1 MRSFDGRSRQAGR
14 GSKACGGTKGSGAL
28 RRYPVE
34 VADTATIFGI
44 TTLVIFVGFLGSLL
58 FEKTRVPDILIL
70 IALGVLIGPVAGILT
85 AAELQGIT
93 PIFGALALTL
103 ILFEGGLE
111 LRVHEV
117 VRQFGS
123 VILLIAISFVAT
135 TFLVA
140 FAYWIFVPTSPLTLG
155 LALGALLSAVSAPIV
170 IPLLAIMNVRSKTKA
185 FLNLESALT
194 DAAAIIVFFALLGA
208 IGPSA
213 GAPRDVV
220 AGVLATLLFST
231 VVAILLGIAWLE
243 LLRFLRGRAYSYMIT
258 LAVVLGL
265 YYAAESLGGAG
276 PVAALVFGIVLSN
289 GKEISRFLPIKT
301 DFVLDDRIRH
311 FHSEVTF
318 FLKTFFF
325 VSVGI
330 LFTLTRLGTTL
341 ILLSLL
347 VLGIILFAR
356 ALAIR
361 FLVALKPEER
371 EDQDV
376 LLVMMPRGLTSVVL
390 ATILATTVLSGA
402 SLLVDVAFT
411 VVILTNVILTA
422 GVFLV
427 EKRRLRTTEIP
438 REELEVAYWF
448 RNMDEALREGE
459 K

>member
-1 MRSFDGRSRQAGR
+1 M
-14 GSKACGGTKGSGAL
+14 
-28 RRYPVE
+28 P
-34 VADTATIFGI
+34 DTATIFGI
-44 TTLVIFVGFLGSLL
+44 ATLVIFVGFLGTLL
-58 FEKTRVPDILIL
+58 FEKSRIPDTLIL
-70 IALGVLIGPVAGILT
+70 IALGVLIGPVTGLLS

-103 ILFEGGLE
+103 ILFDGGLG

-117 VRQFGS
+117 VREFGS
-123 VILLIAISFVAT
+123 VVLLIGVTFVAT
-135 TFLVA
+135 TFLIA
-140 FAYWIFVPTSPLTLG
+140 FAYLAFAPGAPLALG

-170 IPLLAIMNVRSKTKA
+170 IPLLAIMNVRPKTKA

-213 GAPRDVV
+213 GPPRDVLV
-220 AGVLATLLFST
+220 GILATLLFST

-243 LLRFLRGRAYSYMIT
+243 FLRVLRGRAYSYMIT

-265 YYAAESLGGAG
+265 YYAAESLGGTG

-301 DFVLDDRIRH
+301 DVVLDDRIRH
-311 FHSEVTF
+311 FHAEVTF

-330 LFTLTRLGTTL
+330 LFTVTSLGLPL

-347 VLGIILFAR
+347 VLGIILLAR
-356 ALAIR
+356 AAAVRL
-361 FLVALKPEER
+361 LVALKPEER

-376 LLVMMPRGLTSVVL
+376 ILVMMPRGLTSVVL
-390 ATILATTVLSGA
+390 ATILATTVLVDS

-411 VVILTNVILTA
+411 VVVLTNVVLTA
-422 GVFLV
+422 GVFLA
-427 EKRRLRTTEIP
+427 EKRRLRTREIP
-438 REELEVAYWF
+438 TEDLELAYWF
-448 RNMDEALREGE
+448 QNMDEALREKEG
-459 K
+459 